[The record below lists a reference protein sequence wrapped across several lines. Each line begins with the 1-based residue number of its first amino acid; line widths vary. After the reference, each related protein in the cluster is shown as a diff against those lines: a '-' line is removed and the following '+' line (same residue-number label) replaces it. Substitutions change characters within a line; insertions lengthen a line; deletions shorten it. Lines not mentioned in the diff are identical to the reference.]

1 MYKAMEPFIEAAAYI
16 VDGYCLCMLFGEF
29 GGRRIKRGAVSSL
42 LTILTW
48 IAANMAIR
56 YFVFSDPSYTL
67 EKSLLS
73 FILRA
78 GTIYTIGLC
87 FYIGRQ
93 AVHLFLTLLFIALLY
108 VFSEIGY
115 GVRLF
120 LIEGLEKLSWHIE
133 ALHNVTLVK
142 LLMDFIYIFAD
153 VAVVVLFYVSI
164 RTMAKNHRHS
174 LGGRSTKEFISGI
187 LPALLGSLIS
197 IVLYFILLMVNEQG
211 HILDYDNYRMIYLFI
226 MIVFIAVWLVILYGF
241 RLQDEIL
248 GLQEERTRKSVLE
261 NQISQ
266 MQNSML
272 EMERFY
278 ESVRCVK
285 HDMKNQMAVMEK
297 MLCEYQVTG
306 NQEIVRYFEDMQK
319 TLMGLEQ
326 KIHTGNVVSDA
337 VISSKFYYAAKELKD
352 IHLEADDFLLTD
364 KVHVRAYDIGI
375 ILNNGLDNA
384 IEACRN
390 EQIKNPDK
398 DLYIKIKS
406 FWKQKM
412 FFIEIENSF
421 DGEVKW
427 GRDGFPCSTKAD
439 GEVHGIGLK
448 NIRYC
453 ALKYAGDIDCI
464 AGKGKFILSVMLKGK

>member
-1 MYKAMEPFIEAAAYI
+1 MYKVIEPFIEVAAYI

-29 GGRRIKRGAVSSL
+29 GERRIKRGILTSI
-42 LTILTW
+42 LTILAW
-48 IAANMAIR
+48 FAINVAIR
-56 YFVFSDPSYTL
+56 YFVFSNPPFTL
-67 EKSLLS
+67 ENSLMS

-78 GTIYTIGLC
+78 GAIYAIGLC
-87 FYIGRQ
+87 FYKGRQ
-93 AVHLFLTLLFIALLY
+93 VIHLFLTLLFIALLY

-120 LIEGLEKLSWHIE
+120 LVDGIERLSWHVE
-133 ALHNVTLVK
+133 AFSNITTIK
-142 LLMDFIYIFAD
+142 LLVDSIYVLTD
-153 VAVVVLFYVSI
+153 MAVVMLFYFSI
-164 RTMAKNHRHS
+164 KFIVKNHRHS
-174 LGGRSTKEFISGI
+174 TDRRSTKEFISYI
-187 LPALLGSLIS
+187 LPALMGSLVS
-197 IVLYFILLMVNEQG
+197 VVLYFILLMINEQG
-211 HILDYDNYRMIYLFI
+211 YIMDYDNYRAIYLFI
-226 MIVFIAVWLVILYGF
+226 IIVFVAIWLIILYGF
-241 RLQDEIL
+241 RLQEEIMD
-248 GLQEERTRKSVLE
+248 LQEERTQKSVLE

-278 ESVRCVK
+278 ESVRHVK
-285 HDMKNQMAVMEK
+285 HDMKNQMAVMK
-297 MLCEYQVTG
+297 KLLCECQITE
-306 NQEIVRYFEDMQK
+306 NKEIPQYFEDMQK
-319 TLMGLEQ
+319 TLMNLEQ

-352 IHLEADDFLLTD
+352 IHLEADNFLLTD
-364 KVHVRAYDIGI
+364 KVRVRAYDIGI

-384 IEACRN
+384 IEACQKARM
-390 EQIKNPDK
+390 KNPDK
-398 DLYIKIKS
+398 EVYIKIKS

-427 GRDGFPCSTKAD
+427 EKDHYPRSTKTD
-439 GEVHGIGLK
+439 SEIHGIGLK

-464 AGKGKFILSVMLKGK
+464 AEEGKFILSVMLKG